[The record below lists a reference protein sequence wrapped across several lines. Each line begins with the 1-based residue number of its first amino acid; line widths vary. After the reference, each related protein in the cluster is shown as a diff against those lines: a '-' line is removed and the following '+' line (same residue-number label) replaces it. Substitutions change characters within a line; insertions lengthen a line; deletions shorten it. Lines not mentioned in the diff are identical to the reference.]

1 MRSLKIGL
9 GLLALTAFA
18 GGASLA
24 QEGPMRPPAATPAGP
39 QEGPHRFHPFGGL
52 HEARVDGPREG
63 GRRDGGHRGGPGRM
77 GGFRGDAGQHIEGRI
92 AFLKAELKITDAQAR
107 QWDQYAAFMRDAA
120 KTRADAQA
128 ARKAAMPQDRS
139 APGEARQPRE
149 RPPLLERLEH
159 HEKRLQ
165 TMLQLAQKRKAATE
179 TLFKVLND
187 EQKKLAEDLIRA

>member
-24 QEGPMRPPAATPAGP
+24 QEAPTRPPAAAPAGP
-39 QEGPHRFHPFGGL
+39 QDGPHRFHPFADS
-52 HEARVDGPREG
+52 HDAHFDGPRDG
-63 GRRDGGHRGGPGRM
+63 GRRDGGPRGPGRM

-92 AFLKAELKITDAQAR
+92 AFLKAELKITDAQSR
-107 QWDQYAAFMRDAA
+107 QWDQYATFMRDAA
-120 KTRADAQA
+120 KARADAQA
-128 ARKAAMPQDRS
+128 ARKAAMPQNRP

-149 RPPLLERLEH
+149 RPPLLERLDH

-179 TLFKVLND
+179 NLFKVLND
-187 EQKKLAEDLIRA
+187 EQKKLAEDLIRG